1 MATLTGPGAMKDV
14 SLIARVYN
22 TARTKDGSRQFIDVQ
37 VDSRDS
43 RGQQA
48 NLHLVSNEAKDSDGN
63 PVKGPNGKTRINNGA
78 AYFATT
84 KDGSP
89 SQLDKII
96 AAAGP
101 NKRDIVSQKTGEVIG
116 TDYAVKADLQKQS
129 SGHGLIINTNT
140 VTQSDFQMVDDTM
153 DVQIETM
160 RKLGKVNR
168 EARDA
173 RRAAV
178 KEAPQVAQPEL
189 PESEVAQPETSDEPS
204 LA

>member
-22 TARTKDGSRQFIDVQ
+22 SARTKDGSRQFIDVQ
-37 VDSRDS
+37 VDSRDP

-48 NLHLVSNEAKDSDGN
+48 NLHLVSTHVKSPDG
-63 PVKGPNGKTRINNGA
+63 KSRTNNGA

-140 VTQSDFQMVDDTM
+140 VTQSDFQMEDTTMAAQFDTM
-153 DVQIETM
+153 
-160 RKLGKVNR
+160 R
-168 EARDA
+168 EIAKAERQARDA
-173 RRAAV
+173 AQSEG
-178 KEAPQVAQPEL
+178 KEAPQATQPEL
-189 PESEVAQPETSDEPS
+189 PESDAEVCEPEAASDEPS